1 MDWTKLNL
9 VFEQIEYFIFSCLMK
24 RGIPQLI
31 DDPGMW
37 LTNDINGYQRQE
49 VDGKKVI
56 EATEGFVILVRRG
69 EHIFLLFVCSHSCPA
84 TDDKQ
89 IYLIYFAIFISMKT
103 ALIQNALWI
112 SCWMKNARYTKVKVI
127 PHS

>member
-69 EHIFLLFVCSHSCPA
+69 EHILFAVCLFSFMSC
-84 TDDKQ
+84 
-89 IYLIYFAIFISMKT
+89 Y
-103 ALIQNALWI
+103 
-112 SCWMKNARYTKVKVI
+112 R
-127 PHS
+127 